1 MKGIDSLYGIDSSE
15 ELIPYEPIPFSFP
28 SKEWEF
34 TIPSFEEWVL
44 LYSVPMHGS
53 AKVGWANIT
62 TKLTL
67 ALLATQA
74 LLLSLFGQLNFLL
87 PSSHS
92 LSVPLLTN
100 DHSN

>member
-1 MKGIDSLYGIDSSE
+1 MS
-15 ELIPYEPIPFSFP
+15 
-28 SKEWEF
+28 
-34 TIPSFEEWVL
+34 
-44 LYSVPMHGS
+44 MCGS

-67 ALLATQA
+67 ALATSADAFSLWATQ
-74 LLLSLFGQLNFLL
+74 LPPLSVF
-87 PSSHS
+87 